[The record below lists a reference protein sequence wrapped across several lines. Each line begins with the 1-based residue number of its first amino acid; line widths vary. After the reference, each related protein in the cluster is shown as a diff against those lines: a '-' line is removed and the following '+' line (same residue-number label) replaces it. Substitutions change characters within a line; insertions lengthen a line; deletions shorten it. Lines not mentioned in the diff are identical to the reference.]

1 MFVCGCMIYLLW
13 SEFLKD
19 FFEAGIVAN
28 GADKGSAL
36 KKIQGMFGISREET
50 AAFGDNENDIGMLE
64 LAGQSYA
71 VENARRAVRDAAS
84 HVIGPM
90 REDAVLKVIKSWL

>member
-1 MFVCGCMIYLLW
+1 MKRVL
-13 SEFLKD
+13 
-19 FFEAGIVAN
+19 
-28 GADKGSAL
+28 SAIL
-36 KKIQGMFGISREET
+36 SILCISGLFAAPSISREET